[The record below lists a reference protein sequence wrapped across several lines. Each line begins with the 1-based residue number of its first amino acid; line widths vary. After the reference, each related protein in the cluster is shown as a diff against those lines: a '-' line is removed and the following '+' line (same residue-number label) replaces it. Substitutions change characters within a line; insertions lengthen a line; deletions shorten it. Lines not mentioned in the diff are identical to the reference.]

1 MRKGLVFADG
11 GLVVELPDAD
21 EPGGALGLVRE
32 DGQATVDLHRVGGD
46 ELGGKPLGQRLGDGR
61 LARGGRPEDGE
72 DGHPRRDARTWSS
85 ALSSTPTE
93 ARNSRALPCCR
104 SSSTRTSCIVCAEMT
119 ESSFRLRRSAA
130 SGASAIQGSSR
141 RRPAYGA
148 LGIVLGDGLH
158 GHARQAKEQGGN
170 QSRAVDAARAVD
182 QDGAL
187 RRVRDLSYSPSE
199 VPLEAVEQEEVVPT
213 PPGHGLVDVREQL
226 VDLQDALGVEQR
238 DSDEFDRR
246 FVGRI
251 LVA

>member
-1 MRKGLVFADG
+1 MLPLELDEEPSCHCLCGDDG
-11 GLVVELPDAD
+11 EQLPLA
-21 EPGGALGLVRE
+21 P
-32 DGQATVDLHRVGGD
+32 
-46 ELGGKPLGQRLGDGR
+46 LGGIRCLGDPG
-61 LARGGRPEDGE
+61 L
-72 DGHPRRDARTWSS
+72 
-85 ALSSTPTE
+85 
-93 ARNSRALPCCR
+93 
-104 SSSTRTSCIVCAEMT
+104 
-119 ESSFRLRRSAA
+119 
-130 SGASAIQGSSR
+130 QR
-141 RRPAYGA
+141 RRPPYGA

-170 QSRAVDAARAVD
+170 QSRAVYAARAVD

-213 PPGHGLVDVREQL
+213 PPGHRLVDVREQL

-251 LVA
+251 LMA